1 MTLVGIAGF
10 DRPETTARVAS
21 GGEFLP
27 APPRSGA
34 RGSAV
39 RLPVGSTARVRIT
52 RPTPTDTTDGRWA
65 HFGFWYRNASV
76 GVANSIAYLINSD
89 TINPSIQLATR
100 TDGPLEVRRY
110 SNVTVATTAEMVGDG
125 NWHHIHVS
133 VKITTLATGRLKV
146 WVDGALSLDITAIT
160 SGSSSWRGFSGLQ
173 LLSSAAT
180 GSAEFDDAWLDDD
193 NNEWSSAKVL
203 SVATLVPDGPGA
215 STAWTPTPAG
225 QPNWQIAGDST
236 DDTYVSSQT
245 VGARDL
251 YTFAD
256 LPAGATTVEA
266 VSLYTRGQQ
275 VGAGAPLVKPLHR
288 HSDGTVT
295 VGSGI
300 AQGPSMG
307 NNAPQTWL
315 VNPATGLAWTVADVN
330 AAQFG
335 IELSN

>member
-1 MTLVGIAGF
+1 
-10 DRPETTARVAS
+10 
-21 GGEFLP
+21 
-27 APPRSGA
+27 
-34 RGSAV
+34 
-39 RLPVGSTARVRIT
+39 VRIT
-52 RPTPTDTTDGRWA
+52 RSTPTDATDGRWA

-76 GVANSIAYLINSD
+76 GVASTFAQLLNPDSITANIHLAIRSD
-89 TINPSIQLATR
+89 
-100 TDGPLEVRRY
+100 GMLEAKRY
-110 SNVTVATTAEMVGDG
+110 SSVILGTTTALVGDG
-125 NWHHIHVS
+125 NWHHVHAS
-133 VKITTLATGRLKV
+133 VKITTLATGRLKL

-160 SGSSSWRGFSGLQ
+160 AASSAYRGFSQLQ

-180 GSAEFDDAWLDDD
+180 ASSEFDDAWLDDD

-203 SVATLVPDGPGA
+203 SVATLVPEGPGA

-300 AQGPSMG
+300 AQGSSMG